1 MAICATLGSFLG
13 ARPAAARPVT
23 FAEAVAEYQ
32 DELYGV
38 ALRILGDRDAALE
51 ATNNAF
57 LKAYRAFDR
66 YDRSR
71 PLRHWLL
78 RIATNEAITVARA
91 RSRER
96 RRRADGDAASDVADP
111 AAAPLDASVA
121 REERARV
128 RAAVTAL
135 PELYRV
141 VIVLRYFNELS
152 VEEIAAVMGRPAST
166 VGVQLLRGRALLRT
180 TLAEAGR

>member
-1 MAICATLGSFLG
+1 MAISATLGTFLG

-23 FAEAVAEYQ
+23 FAEAVAEHQ
-32 DELYGV
+32 DELYGA

-78 RIATNEAITVARA
+78 RIATNERSEERRVGKEG
-91 RSRER
+91 RSRW
-96 RRRADGDAASDVADP
+96 
-111 AAAPLDASVA
+111 
-121 REERARV
+121 
-128 RAAVTAL
+128 
-135 PELYRV
+135 
-141 VIVLRYFNELS
+141 
-152 VEEIAAVMGRPAST
+152 ST
-166 VGVQLLRGRALLRT
+166 ST
-180 TLAEAGR
+180 